1 MRRRDALPDPEVLR
15 GLHELDAAL
24 AKEPTADP
32 DLAQLVADVE
42 AARPEPSAAFL
53 ASLDARVH
61 AGFPREAASSQRAS
75 AGTPPWHVRLRR
87 PQVLAPGFAVLLV
100 ALLVGGLA
108 LRGGDDFVTDSGSL
122 SQTLGDSSSP
132 TTKSL
137 TEGPPS
143 AADKAAAESL
153 SAAGGSSSA
162 SSADSDAAAPQ
173 PTAAST
179 TGRGAA
185 ARQSAPSLTP
195 TAPAPTAP
203 APSQQDRKVQR
214 AADLTLTSEPDDVQ
228 KTADGVVRETQA
240 AGGYVQR
247 SDIATRDGGGE
258 ATFTLRIPS
267 ARLDDTLARL
277 SKLAHV
283 GALSQSATDITSAV
297 VSAADQLAD
306 ARAER
311 AALLRTLGKATTSRQ
326 IASLKARLADNRS
339 EIAQRKGALDAQRRR
354 ADLATV
360 SVTVQGT
367 GAAAKKD
374 DGAWTPRDALHDAGR
389 VLEIAGGVALIA
401 LAVLAPLAIL
411 AVLALLAGRTLRR
424 RRRES
429 ALDAAA

>member
-15 GLHELDAAL
+15 GLRELDAAL
-24 AKEPTADP
+24 ANEPTADP
-32 DLAQLVADVE
+32 DLSQLVADVE

-61 AGFPREAASSQRAS
+61 AGFPRATRTPKA
-75 AGTPPWHVRLRR
+75 AGTPWHARIRQL
-87 PQVLAPGFAVLLV
+87 QILAPGFAVLLV
-100 ALLVGGLA
+100 ALLVGGVA
-108 LRGGDDFVTDSGSL
+108 LRGGGGDDVINESGSFATNTEPL
-122 SQTLGDSSSP
+122 S
-132 TTKSL
+132 K
-137 TEGPPS
+137 PPNAAEKS
-143 AADKAAAESL
+143 AAEAL
-153 SAAGGSSSA
+153 S
-162 SSADSDAAAPQ
+162 
-173 PTAAST
+173 
-179 TGRGAA
+179 A
-185 ARQSAPSLTP
+185 ARQSAPSSSADSASTAPRPEAASTTSGGVAASKSSPSLSP
-195 TAPAPTAP
+195 TAPGGAAS
-203 APSQQDRKVQR
+203 SQQDRKVQR
-214 AADLTLTSEPDDVQ
+214 AADLTLTPKPDDVQ

-283 GALSQSATDITSAV
+283 GALSQTASDITSAV

-311 AALLRTLGKATTSRQ
+311 AALLRALGKATTDRQ

-411 AVLALLAGRTLRR
+411 GGLASLAGRTLRR
-424 RRRES
+424 RRREG
-429 ALDAAA
+429 ALDGAA

>member
-15 GLHELDAAL
+15 GLRELDAAL
-24 AKEPTADP
+24 AGEPTADP
-32 DLAQLVADVE
+32 DLSQLVADVE

-61 AGFPREAASSQRAS
+61 AGFPRETLTAKASR
-75 AGTPPWHVRLRR
+75 TPWHVWIRR
-87 PQVLAPGFAVLLV
+87 PQILAPGFAVVLI
-100 ALLVGGLA
+100 ALLVGGVA
-108 LRGGDDFVTDSGSL
+108 LRGNGDDFVTDSGSL
-122 SQTLGDSSSP
+122 SQSLDDSSS
-132 TTKSL
+132 SSSRA
-137 TEGPPS
+137 PS
-143 AADKAAAESL
+143 PAEKAAGEQL
-153 SAAGGSSSA
+153 SAAGAGR
-162 SSADSDAAAPQ
+162 SSADSAA
-173 PTAAST
+173 T
-179 TGRGAA
+179 
-185 ARQSAPSLTP
+185 APSLI
-195 TAPAPTAP
+195 AP
-203 APSQQDRKVQR
+203 APSAASAPAAAGGDRVDRKVQR
-214 AADLTLTSEPDDVQ
+214 AADLTLTPKPDDVQ

-240 AGGYVQR
+240 AGGYVQQ
-247 SDIATRDGGGE
+247 SNIATRDGGGE

-283 GALSQSATDITSAV
+283 GALSQSASDITAAV

-311 AALLRTLGKATTSRQ
+311 AALLRALGKATTSRQ

-367 GAAAKKD
+367 GEATKTD

-401 LAVLAPLAIL
+401 LAVLAPLAVL
-411 AVLALLAGRTLRR
+411 AALALLASRALRR
-424 RRRES
+424 RRREG
-429 ALDAAA
+429 ALDSAA

>member
-15 GLHELDAAL
+15 GLRELDAAL
-24 AKEPTADP
+24 AGEPTADP

-61 AGFPREAASSQRAS
+61 AGFPREAQTAKAAR
-75 AGTPPWHVRLRR
+75 TPWHVWIRR
-87 PQVLAPGFAVLLV
+87 PQILAPGFAVSLLRR
-100 ALLVGGLA
+100 LIVGGSRCVKRRRLHRRSTLA
-108 LRGGDDFVTDSGSL
+108 
-122 SQTLGDSSSP
+122 SSP
-132 TTKSL
+132 RRRRPLRHRPRASAHEHRREARRSGAAPPRRAAPRRCSL
-137 TEGPPS
+137 RRT
-143 AADKAAAESL
+143 
-153 SAAGGSSSA
+153 AGGGRAGADLPA
-162 SSADSDAAAPQ
+162 S
-173 PTAAST
+173 
-179 TGRGAA
+179 
-185 ARQSAPSLTP
+185 
-195 TAPAPTAP
+195 
-203 APSQQDRKVQR
+203 DRKVQR
-214 AADLTLTSEPDDVQ
+214 AADLTLTPKPDDVQ

-283 GALSQSATDITSAV
+283 GALSQSASDITSAV

-311 AALLRTLGKATTSRQ
+311 AALLRALGKATTARQ

-411 AVLALLAGRTLRR
+411 AALALLAGRTLRR
-424 RRRES
+424 RRREG
-429 ALDAAA
+429 ALDGAA

>member
-1 MRRRDALPDPEVLR
+1 MSAPS
-15 GLHELDAAL
+15 
-24 AKEPTADP
+24 TAEKS
-32 DLAQLVADVE
+32 ATE
-42 AARPEPSAAFL
+42 APSAA
-53 ASLDARVH
+53 
-61 AGFPREAASSQRAS
+61 RES
-75 AGTPPWHVRLRR
+75 APSTS
-87 PQVLAPGFAVLLV
+87 A
-100 ALLVGGLA
+100 
-108 LRGGDDFVTDSGSL
+108 D
-122 SQTLGDSSSP
+122 
-132 TTKSL
+132 
-137 TEGPPS
+137 S
-143 AADKAAAESL
+143 AATAPQ
-153 SAAGGSSSA
+153 SAAGTTSSGT
-162 SSADSDAAAPQ
+162 AAPK
-173 PTAAST
+173 
-179 TGRGAA
+179 
-185 ARQSAPSLTP
+185 SAPSLGP
-195 TAPAPTAP
+195 SAPAGGDRVT
-203 APSQQDRKVQR
+203 RKVQR
-214 AADLTLTSEPDDVQ
+214 AADLTLTPKPDDVQ

-240 AGGYVQR
+240 VGGYVQR

-283 GALSQSATDITSAV
+283 GALSQSASDITSAV

-311 AALLRTLGKATTSRQ
+311 AALLRALGKATTDRQ

-367 GAAAKKD
+367 GEATKKD

-411 AVLALLAGRTLRR
+411 AALALLAGRTLRR
-424 RRRES
+424 RRREG
-429 ALDAAA
+429 ALDGAA

>member
-24 AKEPTADP
+24 AAEPTADP
-32 DLAQLVADVE
+32 DLSQLVADVD

-53 ASLDARVH
+53 AGLDARVH
-61 AGFPREAASSQRAS
+61 AGFPREPAPSSRG
-75 AGTPPWHVRLRR
+75 AGKPPWHVRLRA
-87 PQVLAPGFAVLLV
+87 PQILAPGFGLAAVAALAILV
-100 ALLVGGLA
+100 ASSGG
-108 LRGGDDFVTDSGSL
+108 GSGDNAS
-122 SQTLGDSSSP
+122 DSSS
-132 TTKSL
+132 
-137 TEGPPS
+137 
-143 AADKAAAESL
+143 
-153 SAAGGSSSA
+153 SSSSTQA
-162 SSADSDAAAPQ
+162 LADAGQRPSPAEKSAPAAPA
-173 PTAAST
+173 TA
-179 TGRGAA
+179 
-185 ARQSAPSLTP
+185 
-195 TAPAPTAP
+195 

-214 AADLTLTSEPDDVQ
+214 AADLTLTPRPDDVQ
-228 KTADGVVRETQA
+228 ETADGVVRETQA

-247 SDIATRDGGGE
+247 SDIATRDSGGE

-283 GALSQSATDITSAV
+283 GALNQSQSDITAAV
-297 VSAADQLAD
+297 VSATDQLSD

-311 AALLRTLGKATTSRQ
+311 AALLRALGKATTDRQ

-367 GAAAKKD
+367 GTAAQKD

-389 VLEIAGGVALIA
+389 VLEVAGGVTLIA

-411 AVLALLAGRTLRR
+411 AALALLAARTLRR
-424 RRRES
+424 RRREG
-429 ALDAAA
+429 ALDGAT

>member
-15 GLHELDAAL
+15 SLRELDAAL
-24 AKEPTADP
+24 AAEPTADP
-32 DLAQLVADVE
+32 ELSQLVADIE

-61 AGFPREAASSQRAS
+61 AGFPREPAASQRGGS
-75 AGTPPWHVRLRR
+75 GKPPWHVRLRA
-87 PQVLAPGFAVLLV
+87 PQILAPGFGLAAVAALVILV
-100 ALLVGGLA
+100 ASSGGGS
-108 LRGGDDFVTDSGSL
+108 GGKEANSSSSSSD
-122 SQTLGDSSSP
+122 QTLADVGQRPSPAEKSSSKTLNRAQDSS
-132 TTKSL
+132 
-137 TEGPPS
+137 
-143 AADKAAAESL
+143 D
-153 SAAGGSSSA
+153 A
-162 SSADSDAAAPQ
+162 SSADAAPEPAPSAAA
-173 PTAAST
+173 T
-179 TGRGAA
+179 
-185 ARQSAPSLTP
+185 
-195 TAPAPTAP
+195 
-203 APSQQDRKVQR
+203 SQQDREVQR
-214 AADLTLTSEPDDVQ
+214 AADLTLTPKPDDVQ

-283 GALSQSATDITSAV
+283 GALSQSASDITSAV
-297 VSAADQLAD
+297 VSAADQLSD
-306 ARAER
+306 ARTER
-311 AALLRTLGKATTSRQ
+311 AALLRALGKATTNRQ

-367 GAAAKKD
+367 GDATKKD
-374 DGAWTPRDALHDAGR
+374 DGAWAPRDALHDARR

-401 LAVLAPLAIL
+401 LAVVAPLAIL
-411 AVLALLAGRTLRR
+411 AALALLAGRALRR
-424 RRRES
+424 RRREG
-429 ALDAAA
+429 ALDGAA

>member
-15 GLHELDAAL
+15 GLRELDAAL
-24 AKEPTADP
+24 AGEPTADP
-32 DLAQLVADVE
+32 DLSQLVADVE

-61 AGFPREAASSQRAS
+61 AGFPRETPAAEAS
-75 AGTPPWHVRLRR
+75 RTPWHAWLRR
-87 PQVLAPGFAVLLV
+87 PQILAPGFAVVLLAGIV
-100 ALLVGGLA
+100 A
-108 LRGGDDFVTDSGSL
+108 VTLQSSRDSIVN
-122 SQTLGDSSSP
+122 DSASFTSSP
-132 TTKSL
+132 PAVQPL
-137 TEGPPS
+137 PERQ
-143 AADKAAAESL
+143 
-153 SAAGGSSSA
+153 SAAGEST
-162 SSADSDAAAPQ
+162 SSADSAARKSAPSVTAAAPV
-173 PTAAST
+173 T
-179 TGRGAA
+179 TGGN
-185 ARQSAPSLTP
+185 APGGGRVS
-195 TAPAPTAP
+195 
-203 APSQQDRKVQR
+203 RKVQR
-214 AADLTLTSEPDDVQ
+214 AADLTLTPKPDDVQ

-247 SDIATRDGGGE
+247 SDIATRDDGGE

-283 GALSQSATDITSAV
+283 GALSQSATDITAAV

-311 AALLRTLGKATTSRQ
+311 AALLRALGKATTDRQ

-367 GAAAKKD
+367 GEATKTD
-374 DGAWTPRDALHDAGR
+374 DGTWTPRDALHDAGR

-411 AVLALLAGRTLRR
+411 GGLASLASRALRR
-424 RRRES
+424 RRREG
-429 ALDAAA
+429 ALDGAA

>member
-15 GLHELDAAL
+15 GLRELDAAL
-24 AKEPTADP
+24 ANEPTADP
-32 DLAQLVADVE
+32 DLSQLVADVE

-53 ASLDARVH
+53 ATLDARVH
-61 AGFPREAASSQRAS
+61 AGFPREANTAKAAARA
-75 AGTPPWHVRLRR
+75 PWHVRLRA
-87 PQVLAPGFAVLLV
+87 PQILAPGFAVLLI
-100 ALLVGGLA
+100 ALLAGGA
-108 LRGGDDFVTDSGSL
+108 VLRGGGDDIITDSGSL
-122 SQTLGDSSSP
+122 SKPLGDSSSSGSVSSAP
-132 TTKSL
+132 SPVEKSA
-137 TEGPPS
+137 TEAPS
-143 AADKAAAESL
+143 AARES
-153 SAAGGSSSA
+153 SPST
-162 SSADSDAAAPQ
+162 SADSAAPK
-173 PTAAST
+173 
-179 TGRGAA
+179 
-185 ARQSAPSLTP
+185 SAPSLS
-195 TAPAPTAP
+195 P

-214 AADLTLTSEPDDVQ
+214 AADLTLTPKPDDVQ

-283 GALSQSATDITSAV
+283 GALSQSASDITSAV

-311 AALLRTLGKATTSRQ
+311 TALLRALGKATSARQ

-367 GAAAKKD
+367 GEAAKKD

-411 AVLALLAGRTLRR
+411 GGLASLAGRTLRR
-424 RRRES
+424 RRREG
-429 ALDAAA
+429 ALDGAA

>member
-15 GLHELDAAL
+15 GLRELDAAL
-24 AKEPTADP
+24 ANESTADP
-32 DLAQLVADVE
+32 DLSQLVADVE

-61 AGFPREAASSQRAS
+61 AGFAPATQTPKAAR
-75 AGTPPWHVRLRR
+75 TPWHARIRR
-87 PQVLAPGFAVLLV
+87 PEILAPGFAVLLV
-100 ALLVGGLA
+100 ALLVGGIA
-108 LRGGDDFVTDSGSL
+108 LRGGGDDIVTDSGSL
-122 SQTLGDSSSP
+122 SKPLGDSSSSGSVASAP
-132 TTKSL
+132 STAEK
-137 TEGPPS
+137 S
-143 AADKAAAESL
+143 AAEALRAARESAPSGSADSAAIAPQ
-153 SAAGGSSSA
+153 SAAGTTSSSSSA
-162 SSADSDAAAPQ
+162 SK
-173 PTAAST
+173 
-179 TGRGAA
+179 
-185 ARQSAPSLTP
+185 SAPLLSP
-195 TAPAPTAP
+195 SAPAPGGEEVH
-203 APSQQDRKVQR
+203 RKVQR
-214 AADLTLTSEPDDVQ
+214 AADLTLTTQPDDVQ
-228 KTADGVVRETQA
+228 KTTDGVVRETQA

-283 GALSQSATDITSAV
+283 GALSQSASDITSAV
-297 VSAADQLAD
+297 VSAADQLSD

-311 AALLRTLGKATTSRQ
+311 AALLRALGKATTDRQ

-339 EIAQRKGALDAQRRR
+339 EIAQRRGALDAQRRR

-367 GAAAKKD
+367 GEATKTD

-411 AVLALLAGRTLRR
+411 GGLASLAGRTLRR
-424 RRRES
+424 RRREG
-429 ALDAAA
+429 ALDGAA

>member
-15 GLHELDAAL
+15 GLRELDAAL
-24 AKEPTADP
+24 AAEPTADP
-32 DLAQLVADVE
+32 DLSQLVADIE
-42 AARPEPSAAFL
+42 AARPEPSATFL

-61 AGFPREAASSQRAS
+61 TGFPRETR
-75 AGTPPWHVRLRR
+75 TVKTTRTPWHARIRR
-87 PQVLAPGFAVLLV
+87 PQILAPGFA
-100 ALLVGGLA
+100 ALLLA
-108 LRGGDDFVTDSGSL
+108 GIVAVTLQSGNDSAVN
-122 SQTLGDSSSP
+122 DSASFTSSP
-132 TTKSL
+132 PTVQPL
-137 TEGPPS
+137 PERQ
-143 AADKAAAESL
+143 
-153 SAAGGSSSA
+153 SAAGESA
-162 SSADSDAAAPQ
+162 SSADSAVQ
-173 PTAAST
+173 K
-179 TGRGAA
+179 
-185 ARQSAPSLTP
+185 SAPSP
-195 TAPAPTAP
+195 
-203 APSQQDRKVQR
+203 QDRKVQR
-214 AADLTLTSEPDDVQ
+214 AAELTLTPKPDDVQ

-283 GALSQSATDITSAV
+283 GALSQSASDITSAV
-297 VSAADQLAD
+297 VSAADQLSD

-311 AALLRTLGKATTSRQ
+311 AALLRALGKATTDRQ

-339 EIAQRKGALDAQRRR
+339 EIALRKGALDAQRRR

-367 GAAAKKD
+367 GDAAKKD

-401 LAVLAPLAIL
+401 LAVLAPLAIVS
-411 AVLALLAGRTLRR
+411 APALLAGRTLRR
-424 RRRES
+424 RRREG
-429 ALDAAA
+429 ALDGAA